1 MRRTALCVALL
12 AVAGAGAGPAA
23 ASLPRPGVLVPGRS
37 LGGIRLGETATR
49 VERALGRVHG
59 VCRGCPRTTWYFTYR
74 RFDAHGLAVEFA
86 RGRVSAVYT
95 VWQPAGWHASPGLSL
110 GAKSYQVTA
119 VTGPLLS
126 LACAGYTVL
135 VQDSGTARTAYYLLD
150 DRLWGFGLLRR
161 GADPCR

>member
-12 AVAGAGAGPAA
+12 VLTGAVPAA

-37 LGGIRLGETATR
+37 LGGIGLGVTAVQ
-49 VERALGRVHG
+49 VEKTLGRAHG
-59 VCRGCPRTTWYFTYR
+59 VCRGCVRTTWYFTYK
-74 RFDAHGLAVEFA
+74 RFDAHGLAVELT

-95 VWQPAGWHASPGLSL
+95 VWQPTGWHADHGLRL
-110 GAKSYQVTA
+110 GAAQYRVTA

-135 VQDSGTARTAYYLLD
+135 VKDAGSVRTAYYLLD
-150 DRLWGFGLLRR
+150 ERLWGFGLLRR